1 MTGDREVTAG
11 RLFINRGTGVF
22 HYDAAYLANPAAYAL
37 APSLPLVAGAQPLD
51 GLGGLSDSAPDRWG
65 RKLLQRARKRTSL
78 SEFDYLLGVDD
89 AGRQGSLRYWIN
101 DTPLSSDGTGIP
113 HELDLPE
120 LLTTADAIELDPSA
134 VDDIQAR
141 RLFRATG
148 SLGGARPKANVLI
161 NGELWLAKFPKPVG
175 DEWDLMGWEYTLN
188 RLGADLGIIVPQA
201 RRLQNNRQRIPY
213 ISAMTALEASD
224 GDGGDWVDVVEYA
237 REEGANT
244 EQLWKRAMLGVL
256 VGNTDGHLRNH
267 GCLRFGRE
275 WGIAPCFDMNPT
287 PDGDTHQ
294 LALFGDPSYEPSA
307 LVSKDSLSLFGVSE
321 QDAHGW
327 LRTAAPLLER
337 APERARGYG
346 VDAPSTSVMRP
357 RFERATQTVRELG
370 S

>member
-1 MTGDREVTAG
+1 M
-11 RLFINRGTGVF
+11 
-22 HYDAAYLANPAAYAL
+22 
-37 APSLPLVAGAQPLD
+37 
-51 GLGGLSDSAPDRWG
+51 
-65 RKLLQRARKRTSL
+65 
-78 SEFDYLLGVDD
+78 
-89 AGRQGSLRYWIN
+89 
-101 DTPLSSDGTGIP
+101 
-113 HELDLPE
+113 
-120 LLTTADAIELDPSA
+120 
-134 VDDIQAR
+134 
-141 RLFRATG
+141 
-148 SLGGARPKANVLI
+148 LI

-175 DEWDLMGWEYTLN
+175 DEWDLMGWEYALN

-201 RRLQNNRQRIPY
+201 RLLKITDINGEDRHIYVARRFDRLRDSQQRIPY

-237 REEGANT
+237 REEGADT
-244 EQLWKRAMLGVL
+244 EQLWKRAMLGAL
-256 VGNTDGHLRNH
+256 VGNTDDHLRNH
-267 GCLRFGRE
+267 GFLRFGRE

-346 VDAPSTSVMRP
+346 VDAPSASVMRP
-357 RFERATQTVRELG
+357 RFERATQAVRELRD
-370 S
+370 